1 MHLVADFAEPLAQRY
16 DDVTAA
22 EIVARRG
29 INAQPLSMYYA
40 ERTTRSSF
48 VLGYACADEAALDAT
63 CADDGGRIV
72 AIVGTGTIDTARIGA
87 LHRAFSTLRYRR
99 RCRMFVLAD
108 PDAAVAY
115 RSLERIRTRKMAST
129 WSSRA
134 LTKYLCSTA

>member
-48 VLGYACADEAALDAT
+48 VLGYACADEAALDAAVRT
-63 CADDGGRIV
+63 MVDALSQYSALAPSTPRELALCTAPFLLYDTGG
-72 AIVGTGTIDTARIGA
+72 GA
-87 LHRAFSTLRYRR
+87 E
-99 RCRMFVLAD
+99 C
-108 PDAAVAY
+108 
-115 RSLERIRTRKMAST
+115 
-129 WSSRA
+129 
-134 LTKYLCSTA
+134 LCSPIPTPL